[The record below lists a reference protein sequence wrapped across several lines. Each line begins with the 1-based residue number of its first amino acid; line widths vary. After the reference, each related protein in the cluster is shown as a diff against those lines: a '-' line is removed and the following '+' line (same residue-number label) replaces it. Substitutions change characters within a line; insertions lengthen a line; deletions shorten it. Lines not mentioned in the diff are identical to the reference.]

1 MFTILDR
8 ALALQTIIPVI
19 KVIIFAMP
27 PLVTLL
33 LLVREGKMLLKGD
46 LHIKHLRSRL
56 NDEISFTVQ
65 NAIGALTDEYP

>member
-1 MFTILDR
+1 
-8 ALALQTIIPVI
+8 
-19 KVIIFAMP
+19 MP

-46 LHIKHLRSRL
+46 LHIKNLRSRL